1 MEQTIIVMVLI
12 LMGYGL
18 GSAKMINEGNEALV
32 ERFGKYRRK
41 LKPGIN
47 FIFPLL
53 DQIVME
59 DTVREQVLD
68 IKPQN
73 VITRDNVYLE
83 VDGVVFWKIIDME
96 KSFYK
101 IDDIQTALTNLV
113 TVEFRASIA
122 DRSLEETI
130 ASRSQMNQ
138 SLLETLNGPARDW
151 GVEIIRVDIQDIK
164 PPESVQQSMAEQNAA
179 EMKKRAVIAEAE
191 GERQAAIKKAE
202 ATSTSMQ
209 IIAEALRT
217 NPDTKDI
224 LRYLVTQDYVDASQK
239 LSESQNAKIVFM
251 DPIKSG
257 EIYNQIITEEVVEES
272 LHQGPENGNG
282 AA

>member
-1 MEQTIIVMVLI
+1 MNQIIVMVLI
-12 LMGYGL
+12 LMGYAL
-18 GSAKMINEGNEALV
+18 SSTKMINEGNEALV

-122 DRSLEETI
+122 ERTLEETI
-130 ASRSQMNQ
+130 ASRNEMNQ
-138 SLLETLNGPARDW
+138 ALLEILNGTSRDW

-164 PPESVQQSMAEQNAA
+164 PPQSVQESMAEQNAA

-202 ATSTSMQ
+202 ATRTSMQ
-209 IIAEALRT
+209 IIAEALRS

-224 LRYLVTQDYVDASQK
+224 LRYLVAQDYVDASQK
-239 LSESQNAKIVFM
+239 LSESKNAKIVFM

-257 EIYNQIITEEVVEES
+257 EVYNQIITEEVVEES
-272 LHQGPENGNG
+272 LHGESENGNG

>member
-1 MEQTIIVMVLI
+1 MNQIIVMVLI
-12 LMGYGL
+12 LMGYAL
-18 GSAKMINEGNEALV
+18 SSTKMINEGNEALV

-73 VITRDNVYLE
+73 VITRDNVYLQ

-122 DRSLEETI
+122 ERDLEETI
-130 ASRSQMNQ
+130 ASRNEMNQ
-138 SLLETLNGPARDW
+138 ALLETLNGTSRDW

-164 PPESVQQSMAEQNAA
+164 PPQSVQESMAEQNAA

-202 ATSTSMQ
+202 ATRTSMQ
-209 IIAEALRT
+209 IIAEALRS

-224 LRYLVTQDYVDASQK
+224 LRYLVAQDYVDASQK
-239 LSESQNAKIVFM
+239 LSESKNAKIVFM

-257 EIYNQIITEEVVEES
+257 EVYNQIITEEVVEES
-272 LHQGPENGNG
+272 LHGESENGNG

>member
-1 MEQTIIVMVLI
+1 MNQIIVMVLI
-12 LMGYGL
+12 LMGYAL
-18 GSAKMINEGNEALV
+18 SSTKMINEGNEALV

-73 VITRDNVYLE
+73 VITRDNVYLQ

-122 DRSLEETI
+122 ERDLEETI
-130 ASRSQMNQ
+130 ASRNEMNQ
-138 SLLETLNGPARDW
+138 ALLETLNGTSRDW

-164 PPESVQQSMAEQNAA
+164 PPQSVQESMAEQNAA

-202 ATSTSMQ
+202 ATRTSMQ
-209 IIAEALRT
+209 IISEALRS

-224 LRYLVTQDYVDASQK
+224 LRYLVAQDYVDASQK
-239 LSESQNAKIVFM
+239 LSESKNAKIVFM

-257 EIYNQIITEEVVEES
+257 EVYNQIITEEVVEES
-272 LHQGPENGNG
+272 LHGESENGNG

>member
-1 MEQTIIVMVLI
+1 MSQTIIVMVLI
-12 LMGYGL
+12 LMGYAL

-59 DTVREQVLD
+59 DTTREQVLD

-122 DRSLEETI
+122 DRTLEETI

-138 SLLETLNGPARDW
+138 ALLETLNSTARDW
-151 GVEIIRVDIQDIK
+151 GVEVIRVDIQSIT
-164 PPESVQQSMAEQNAA
+164 PPESVQQSMADQQASEIR
-179 EMKKRAVIAEAE
+179 KRAVISEAE

-202 ATSTSMQ
+202 ATRTSMQ

-224 LRYLVTQDYVDASQK
+224 LRYLVAQDYVDASQK
-239 LSESQNAKIVFM
+239 LSESKNAKIVFM
-251 DPIKSG
+251 DPIKSN
-257 EIYNQIITEEVVEES
+257 EVYNQIITEEVVEES
-272 LHQGPENGNG
+272 LGSQPENGNG

>member
-122 DRSLEETI
+122 DRTLEETI
-130 ASRSQMNQ
+130 ATRSQMNQ
-138 SLLETLNGPARDW
+138 ALLEILNGTSRDW
-151 GVEIIRVDIQDIK
+151 GVEVIRVDIQSIT
-164 PPESVQQSMAEQNAA
+164 PPQSVQESMADQNAA
-179 EMKKRAVIAEAE
+179 EMRKRALIAEAE

-202 ATSTSMQ
+202 ATRTSMQ

-239 LSESQNAKIVFM
+239 LSESKNAKIVFM

-257 EIYNQIITEEVVEES
+257 EVYDQIISEEIVEES
-272 LHQGPENGNG
+272 LGKEPENGNG

>member
-1 MEQTIIVMVLI
+1 MNTIIVMVLI
-12 LMGYGL
+12 LMGYAL
-18 GSAKMINEGNEALV
+18 SSTKMINEGNEALV

-122 DRSLEETI
+122 ERTLEETI
-130 ASRSQMNQ
+130 ASRNQMNQ
-138 SLLETLNGPARDW
+138 ALLEVLNSTSRDW
-151 GVEIIRVDIQDIK
+151 GVDIIRVDIQDIK
-164 PPESVQQSMAEQNAA
+164 PPQSVQESMAEQNAA

-202 ATSTSMQ
+202 ATRTSMQ

-224 LRYLVTQDYVDASQK
+224 LRYLVAQDYVDASQK
-239 LSESQNAKIVFM
+239 LSESKNAKIVFM

-257 EIYNQIITEEVVEES
+257 EVYNQIITEEVVEES
-272 LHQGPENGNG
+272 LHKEPENGNG

>member
-1 MEQTIIVMVLI
+1 MNTIIVMVLI
-12 LMGYGL
+12 LMGYAL
-18 GSAKMINEGNEALV
+18 SSTKMINEGNEALV

-122 DRSLEETI
+122 ERTLEETI
-130 ASRSQMNQ
+130 ASRNQMNQ
-138 SLLETLNGPARDW
+138 ALLEVLNSTSRDW
-151 GVEIIRVDIQDIK
+151 GVDIIRVDIQDIK
-164 PPESVQQSMAEQNAA
+164 PPQSVQESMAEQNAA

-202 ATSTSMQ
+202 ATRTSMQ

-239 LSESQNAKIVFM
+239 LSESKNAKIVFM

-257 EIYNQIITEEVVEES
+257 EVYNQIITEEVVEES
-272 LHQGPENGNG
+272 LHKEPENGNG

>member
-83 VDGVVFWKIIDME
+83 VDGVVFWKITDME

-122 DRSLEETI
+122 ERTLEETI
-130 ASRSQMNQ
+130 ASRNEMNQ
-138 SLLETLNGPARDW
+138 ALLKILNGTAKDW
-151 GVEIIRVDIQDIK
+151 GVEVIRVDIQDIK
-164 PPESVQQSMAEQNAA
+164 PPQSVQESMAEQNAA
-179 EMKKRAVIAEAE
+179 EMRKRAVIAEAE
-191 GERQAAIKKAE
+191 GERQAAIKKAQ
-202 ATSTSMQ
+202 ATSTSME
-209 IIAEALRT
+209 IIAESLRT

-224 LRYLVTQDYVDASQK
+224 LRYLLAQDYVDASQK
-239 LSESQNAKIVFM
+239 ISESQNAKIVFM
-251 DPIKSG
+251 DPIKSN
-257 EIYNQIITEEVVEES
+257 EVYNQIITEEVVEES
-272 LHQGPENGNG
+272 LASKPENDNG

>member
-1 MEQTIIVMVLI
+1 MSQTIIVMVLI
-12 LMGYGL
+12 LMGYAL

-41 LKPGIN
+41 LKPGVN

-59 DTVREQVLD
+59 DTTREQVLD

-83 VDGVVFWKIIDME
+83 VDGVVFWKITDME
-96 KSFYK
+96 KSFYQ

-122 DRSLEETI
+122 ERTLEETI
-130 ASRSQMNQ
+130 ASRNEMNQ
-138 SLLETLNGPARDW
+138 ALLETLNGTATDW
-151 GVEIIRVDIQDIK
+151 GVKVIRVDIQDIK
-164 PPESVQQSMAEQNAA
+164 PPQSVQESMAEQNAA
-179 EMKKRAVIAEAE
+179 EMRKRAVIAEAE
-191 GERQAAIKKAE
+191 GERQAAIRKAD
-202 ATSTSMQ
+202 ATKQSME
-209 IIAEALRT
+209 IIAEALRS

-239 LSESQNAKIVFM
+239 LSESTNAKIVFM

-272 LHQGPENGNG
+272 LGQGPENTNG

>member
-1 MEQTIIVMVLI
+1 MNTIIVMVLI
-12 LMGYGL
+12 LMGYAL
-18 GSAKMINEGNEALV
+18 SSTKMINEGNEALV

-122 DRSLEETI
+122 ERTLEETI
-130 ASRSQMNQ
+130 ASRNQMNQ
-138 SLLETLNGPARDW
+138 ALLEVLNHTSRDW

-164 PPESVQQSMAEQNAA
+164 PPQSVQESMAEQNAA

-202 ATSTSMQ
+202 ATRTSMQ

-224 LRYLVTQDYVDASQK
+224 LRYLVAQDYVDASQK
-239 LSESQNAKIVFM
+239 LSESKNAKIVFM

-257 EIYNQIITEEVVEES
+257 EVYNQIITEEVVEES
-272 LHQGPENGNG
+272 LHKEPPENGNG

>member
-1 MEQTIIVMVLI
+1 MNTIIVMVLI
-12 LMGYGL
+12 LMGYAL
-18 GSAKMINEGNEALV
+18 SSTKMINEGNEALV

-122 DRSLEETI
+122 ERTLEETI
-130 ASRSQMNQ
+130 ASRNQMNQ
-138 SLLETLNGPARDW
+138 ALLEVLNSTSRDW
-151 GVEIIRVDIQDIK
+151 GVDIIRVDIQDIK
-164 PPESVQQSMAEQNAA
+164 PPQSVQESMAEQNAA

-202 ATSTSMQ
+202 ATRTSMQ

-224 LRYLVTQDYVDASQK
+224 LRYLVAQDYVDASQK
-239 LSESQNAKIVFM
+239 LSESNNAKIVFM

-257 EIYNQIITEEVVEES
+257 EVYNQIITEEVVEES
-272 LHQGPENGNG
+272 LHQKPENGNG